1 MNWLTKSVLPK
12 IKAFVNNKNVKE
24 NLWIKCSSCE
34 QMIFSKDLYEN
45 LNICTT
51 CNFHM
56 PFYPKERLKFLL
68 DDNSLE
74 VIDYSSKNQDILN
87 FKDIKKYSERL
98 KISKAKTDQDDCI
111 YLVKGMINKF
121 PVVVA
126 AFDFRFMGGSMG
138 KSVGNAFIKG
148 VKVAVDLNCAFITI
162 PSSGGARMQEGIIS
176 LMQMPKT
183 IAALQII
190 EDTKLPHVVILT
202 NPTTGG
208 VTASFAMLGDIHIAE
223 PGATIGFAGKR
234 VIEETVKENLP
245 ENFQT
250 AEYLLEHG
258 MVDIVADRH
267 KHREI
272 LSNILDITLS
282 KYKS

>member
-12 IKAFVNNKNVKE
+12 IKAFVNKE
-24 NLWIKCSSCE
+24 KSIQNLWIKCNSCN
-34 QMIFSKDLYEN
+34 QMIFEKDLKKN
-45 LNICTT
+45 LNICSM

-56 PFYPKERLKFLL
+56 PYYPQERLKNLF
-68 DDNSLE
+68 DENKFE
-74 VIDYSSKNQDILN
+74 QIDYSTENQDILG
-87 FKDIKKYSERL
+87 FKDLKRYSERL
-98 KISKAKTDQDDCI
+98 KASKKKTEQDDCV
-111 YLVKGMINKF
+111 LLAKGKIGSF
-121 PVVVA
+121 PVVIA

-138 KSVGNAFIKG
+138 RSVGNAFIKG
-148 VKVAVDLNCAFITI
+148 ANIAVDQKCAFITI

-176 LMQMPKT
+176 LMQMPRT

-190 EDTKLPHVVILT
+190 EDAKLPHIVILT

-208 VTASFAMLGDIHIAE
+208 VTASFAMLGDVHIAE

-250 AEYLLEHG
+250 SEYLLEHG
-258 MVDIVADRH
+258 MIDIVADR
-267 KHREI
+267 KQHRKI
-272 LSNILDITLS
+272 LSNILNITLS
-282 KYKS
+282 NKN

>member
-12 IKAFVNNKNVKE
+12 IKAFVNNKEVKE

-56 PFYPKERLKFLL
+56 PFYPKDRLKFLL
-68 DDNSLE
+68 DDSSLE
-74 VIDYSSKNQDILN
+74 LIDYSSDNQDILN
-87 FKDIKKYSERL
+87 FKDVKKYSERL
-98 KISKAKTDQDDCI
+98 KVSKAKTEQDDCI
-111 YLVKGMINKF
+111 YLVKGRINKF

-138 KSVGNAFIKG
+138 KSVGNAFIQG
-148 VKVAVDLNCAFITI
+148 VKIAVDQKCAFITI

-190 EDTKLPHVVILT
+190 EDAKLPHIVILT

-223 PGATIGFAGKR
+223 PGSTIGFAGKR
-234 VIEETVKENLP
+234 VIEETVKEKLP

-272 LSNILDITLS
+272 ISNILDITLS

>member
-74 VIDYSSKNQDILN
+74 VIDYSSNNQDVLN

-183 IAALQII
+183 IAALQVI

>member
-12 IKAFVNNKNVKE
+12 IKAFVNNKEVKE

-56 PFYPKERLKFLL
+56 PFYPKDRLKFLL
-68 DDNSLE
+68 DDSSLE
-74 VIDYSSKNQDILN
+74 LIDYSSDNQDILN
-87 FKDIKKYSERL
+87 FKDVKKYSERL
-98 KISKAKTDQDDCI
+98 KVSKAKTEQDDCI
-111 YLVKGMINKF
+111 YLVKGRINKF

-138 KSVGNAFIKG
+138 KSVGNAFIQG
-148 VKVAVDLNCAFITI
+148 VKIAVDQKCAFITI

-190 EDTKLPHVVILT
+190 EDAKLPHIVILT

-223 PGATIGFAGKR
+223 PGSTIGFAGKR
-234 VIEETVKENLP
+234 VIEETVKEKLP
-245 ENFQT
+245 ENFQK

-272 LSNILDITLS
+272 ISNILDITLS

>member
-12 IKAFVNNKNVKE
+12 IKAFVNKDEVKE
-24 NLWIKCSSCE
+24 NLWVKCSSCE

-56 PFYPKERLKFLL
+56 PFYPKDRLKFLF
-68 DDNSLE
+68 DENSLE
-74 VIDYSSKNQDILN
+74 LIDYSSDNQDILN
-87 FKDIKKYSERL
+87 FKDIKKYSDRL
-98 KISKAKTDQDDCI
+98 KQSKLATEQDDCI
-111 YLVKGMINKF
+111 YLAKGKIKNF

-138 KSVGNAFIKG
+138 RSVGNAFIKG
-148 VKVAVDLNCAFITI
+148 VNVAVDQKCAFITI

-176 LMQMPKT
+176 LMQMPRT

-190 EDTKLPHVVILT
+190 EDAKLPHIVILS

-234 VIEETVKENLP
+234 VIERTVKEKLP

-250 AEYLLEHG
+250 AEYLLDHG
-258 MVDIVADRH
+258 MVDIVASRNE
-267 KHREI
+267 HRQV
-272 LSNILDITLS
+272 LSNILEITLS
-282 KYKS
+282 NT